1 MLKPLGDRVI
11 LEVTQEE
18 EKTVGGLVLA
28 SAAKEK
34 PETAKVVAVGE
45 GNVLENGQKSPMPV
59 AVGDMVMFEKYAGTE
74 VKYEGNEYLII
85 AAKDIMAI
93 VE

>member
-1 MLKPLGDRVI
+1 
-11 LEVTQEE
+11 
-18 EKTVGGLVLA
+18 
-28 SAAKEK
+28 
-34 PETAKVVAVGE
+34 
-45 GNVLENGQKSPMPV
+45 VLENGQKSPMPV

>member
-34 PETAKVVAVGE
+34 PQTAKVVAVGE

-59 AVGDMVMFEKYAGTE
+59 AVGDMVMF
-74 VKYEGNEYLII
+74 GNEYLII

>member
-34 PETAKVVAVGE
+34 PQTAKVVAVGE

-59 AVGDMVMFEKYAGTE
+59 AVGDMVMFEKYAGIE

>member
-1 MLKPLGDRVI
+1 MLKPLVDRVI

-18 EKTVGGLVLA
+18 EKTVGGLFLA

-34 PETAKVVAVGE
+34 PQTAKVVAVGE

>member
-34 PETAKVVAVGE
+34 PQTATVVAVGE

>member
-34 PETAKVVAVGE
+34 PQTA
-45 GNVLENGQKSPMPV
+45 KSPMPV